1 MTHMSDQERSHARKA
16 EENDTASANSP
27 FLEPD
32 WSPTPDPNPTPFTK
46 AVDQVLHLT
55 AELARHLVGSHQGA
69 GALIVR
75 GDWKDV
81 RKYFSLSPKYAAWN
95 TYRTPAVG
103 FGIHATVV
111 EANTSIRLTQA
122 ELERHPDWKGF
133 GREAGKHP
141 PMRGW
146 LAVPIVGR
154 DGKNYG
160 LLQLSDKYDNDI
172 SQFPTIWRSCFTIL
186 SNSLAASLADFAPD
200 ASCSATSS
208 VTLTA
213 TDTLLVASF

>member
-1 MTHMSDQERSHARKA
+1 MAENRLSLLLMLCIFKALDQMKLPCCMNKQEYPGVI
-16 EENDTASANSP
+16 TSAFWISVAYN
-27 FLEPD
+27 E
-32 WSPTPDPNPTPFTK
+32 
-46 AVDQVLHLT
+46 
-55 AELARHLVGSHQGA
+55 
-69 GALIVR
+69 
-75 GDWKDV
+75 
-81 RKYFSLSPKYAAWN
+81 
-95 TYRTPAVG
+95 
-103 FGIHATVV
+103 
-111 EANTSIRLTQA
+111 
-122 ELERHPDWKGF
+122 KGF
-133 GREAGKHP
+133 GTEAGKHP